1 MLGPV
6 AGRTR
11 ALTRNGN
18 LTNTR
23 KLMEVVRRTS
33 GEDLTGEPGRGSFTD
48 TAVVAALLGLV
59 CERGALEGTQAGAD
73 DGAAAR
79 LTVSQGTHRVLLLLR
94 GACSLVFK
102 GERTLYAARDRHGVR
117 PLVLGRL
124 EHGWAVASEPAAL
137 DIVGA
142 TFVREETVLRVAQ
155 AAGWTAWL
163 LGDVRE
169 AARHTA

>member
-1 MLGPV
+1 MSCCSCAAP
-6 AGRTR
+6 APWSS
-11 ALTRNGN
+11 
-18 LTNTR
+18 
-23 KLMEVVRRTS
+23 RTS
-33 GEDLTGEPGRGSFTD
+33 
-48 TAVVAALLGLV
+48 
-59 CERGALEGTQAGAD
+59 
-73 DGAAAR
+73 AR
-79 LTVSQGTHRVLLLLR
+79 
-94 GACSLVFK
+94 C
-102 GERTLYAARDRHGVR
+102 YAARDRHGVR

-169 AARHTA
+169 AACHTA